1 MYPEPQAFHV
11 RALVFSRI
19 QCQQPLL
26 PRCCVSTLVSRPGLW
41 NLFSSFQCFLH
52 TRACSVTWEG
62 SREAL
67 QAHSP
72 GPQLPGTPRQREDTC
87 CPCREPDFRRFLALP
102 FQWGPL
108 APEPLRTW
116 ASSGSRLPDSQA
128 VPEPLARL
136 RPDPL
141 SPLSYIT
148 AVFLTPPSLSGA
160 GLRVPLPPA
169 LAPSTEPGTY
179 SLSDKRLEN

>member
-1 MYPEPQAFHV
+1 M
-11 RALVFSRI
+11 
-19 QCQQPLL
+19 
-26 PRCCVSTLVSRPGLW
+26 STLVSRPGLW

-52 TRACSVTWEG
+52 TRAWSVTWEG

-67 QAHSP
+67 QTHSP
-72 GPQLPGTPRQREDTC
+72 GPQLPGTPRHREDTC

-102 FQWGPL
+102 FQWSPL
-108 APEPLRTW
+108 APKPLRTW

-128 VPEPLARL
+128 VPAPLARL
-136 RPDPL
+136 SPDPL

-148 AVFLTPPSLSGA
+148 GRFPHASISQWSRAPCPTA
-160 GLRVPLPPA
+160 TC

-179 SLSDKRLEN
+179 SLSDKRLWRIKFTMLSGPCLWG